1 MQLRSRQTYR
11 RSTAYKS
18 GSVFSI
24 GPTTVRY
31 LILMLLAVFSVL
43 FLIEAAQGSD
53 GVLELRRLEDKK
65 KDLNQELTT
74 LQVNASRLQSVQA
87 LTNSAAAQGL
97 VPVEKSL
104 ETITVGSPANG
115 NSTATNSDGT
125 DSRATELVG
134 EAVDK
139 ALPIIPN
146 PKPVSLPVR

>member
-1 MQLRSRQTYR
+1 MQLRTRQNYR

-53 GVLELRRLEDKK
+53 GAIELRKLEDRK

-87 LTNSAAAQGL
+87 LSQSASTRGL
-97 VPVEKSL
+97 VPVDKSL
-104 ETITVGSPANG
+104 ETITVAGSDQSKDAEG
-115 NSTATNSDGT
+115 NLVSGT
-125 DSRATELVG
+125 VN
-134 EAVDK
+134 K
-139 ALPIIPN
+139 ALELIPN
-146 PKPVSLPVR
+146 PKTVTIPGR